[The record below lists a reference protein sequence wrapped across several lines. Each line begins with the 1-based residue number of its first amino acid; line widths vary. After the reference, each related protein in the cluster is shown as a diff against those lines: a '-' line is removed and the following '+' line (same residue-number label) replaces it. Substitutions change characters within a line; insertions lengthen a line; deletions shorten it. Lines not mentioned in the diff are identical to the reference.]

1 MTTTEAVLV
10 GLLAL
15 IFIGQMSIMQEVR
28 RIRNLLETK
37 EKST

>member
-1 MTTTEAVLV
+1 MTSTEVLLV

-28 RIRNLLETK
+28 RIRRVI
-37 EKST
+37 EKTDK

>member
-1 MTTTEAVLV
+1 MTSTEVLFV

-28 RIRNLLETK
+28 RIRKVLETT